1 MLHTDPF
8 GRREGG
14 PGRTVVGDALVRL
27 RGRWR
32 DLQDSLWLLPAIGV
46 SLSVAAAWSLAE
58 FSPGAGRLP
67 SALTYTGSADGA
79 RAILAE
85 LAGATFTV
93 VGVVFSLTVV
103 AVQMASSQFTP
114 RLLRTFLKDRSVQV
128 VLSGMV
134 SSGVFHVVVLRYVRT
149 PEGGED
155 PFVPELAVTAAL
167 LFALV
172 AVGMLVFFLHHLTAR
187 LRVDV
192 VMVGIREQ
200 TLSVL
205 RSLAVDRELLPDQL
219 APTPPQH
226 ARPVAART
234 GGYLQTASLPALAS
248 LAESR
253 GLVVRLRPGPGT
265 WVASGSTVAWV
276 WRLDDPGG
284 VVIDDDL
291 AIAVHRCFHLG
302 GDRTESE
309 DVAFGLR
316 QLSDIAARALST
328 GVNDPTTAVQA
339 LEQSSAILVELAGQP
354 LGAALAH
361 DEQGRLRAVQPR
373 PTFAEH
379 LELALAQPRR
389 YGADEPTVLIAIHA
403 LLIDVA
409 ERVADNA
416 DRAATVRAQ
425 VQRTRDAASL
435 PDAVDARM
443 VRAYADAVLT
453 TLENGSR
460 PANVGE

>member
-1 MLHTDPF
+1 MD
-8 GRREGG
+8 
-14 PGRTVVGDALVRL
+14 DALVRL

-46 SLSVAAAWSLAE
+46 SLSVLAAWSLAE
-58 FSPGAGRLP
+58 FAPGAGRLP
-67 SALTYTGSADGA
+67 SALAYTGSADGA

-219 APTPPQH
+219 APTPPPH

-248 LAESR
+248 VAEKR
-253 GLVVRLRPGPGT
+253 GLVVLLRPGPGT

-276 WRLDDPGG
+276 WPLDDPHGAEVDLPHG
-284 VVIDDDL
+284 AAVDDDL
-291 AIAVHRCFHLG
+291 ASAVHRCFHLG

-339 LEQSSAILVELAGQP
+339 LEQSSAILVELADQP
-354 LGAALAH
+354 LGAAFAY
-361 DEQGRLRAVQPR
+361 DDRGRLRAAQPR
-373 PTFAEH
+373 PTLAEH
-379 LELALAQPRR
+379 LELAVAQPRR
-389 YGADEPTVLIAIHA
+389 YGADEPAVLIAIFG

-409 ERVADNA
+409 ERVADSA

-435 PDAVDARM
+435 PDAVDARL

-453 TLENGSR
+453 TLDEGSR
-460 PANVGE
+460 PANVGA